1 MVKQVRVRYRRGVL
15 ELLEPLEIEEGAE
28 LTVMLSTPEAIP
40 TAANP
45 TAATAVA
52 WASLLDREVFEQE
65 LYANRLLQT
74 RAQKWSC
81 EAALSVG
88 HGLDCTP
95 FAWGAGLHGDPAEDW
110 CAPILALSI
119 LSLGE
124 LYEGVYRARDPA
136 AAERAV
142 MTKRQ
147 SVQVKLLVK
156 DAEDAIKANG

>member
-1 MVKQVRVRYRRGVL
+1 MVKQVKVRYRRGVL

-28 LTVMLSTPEAIP
+28 LTVMLSTPEATP

-45 TAATAVA
+45 TTATAGA

-88 HGLDCTP
+88 HGLDRTP

-110 CAPILALSI
+110 CAPISVEHPLVRRTLRGFLSC
-119 LSLGE
+119 
-124 LYEGVYRARDPA
+124 P
-136 AAERAV
+136 
-142 MTKRQ
+142 
-147 SVQVKLLVK
+147 
-156 DAEDAIKANG
+156 